1 MPRINAFLELG
12 RNQGA
17 SDIHFAVGRPPMVRV
32 LGAVKPVKYRP
43 LDKSELQGLIDEIL
57 TVQQKAH
64 FDAGNDLDIAYA
76 DPDVGRFRVNL
87 YHKLTGIGAAF
98 RVIPFKVPTLDELH
112 HPPVLKRLTDY
123 SHGLILVTGATG
135 TGKTT
140 TLAAMIDHINARR
153 RLNIITLEDPVEFL
167 HGSQQSLVVQRE
179 IGSHVISF
187 SEGLRAALR
196 EDPDVIL
203 VGELRDPE
211 TIALAMIAA
220 ETGHLV
226 LGTLHTTGCVKTI
239 DRIIDVMP
247 TEQKQQAQ
255 VFLAQH
261 LRGVISQRL
270 VRTLD
275 GDSRKAVLEILVN
288 TPAIGNLI
296 VNNKVFQIASQLLT
310 GREKGM
316 QQMDQALM
324 EAIRNKELDPNDA
337 YLNAD
342 DKKLFQ
348 RFVTDPEL
356 LPQVTLAGS

>member
-17 SDIHFAVGRPPMVRV
+17 SDIHLSVGLPPMVRV
-32 LGAVKPVKYRP
+32 LGAVKPVKYRN
-43 LDKSELQGLIDEIL
+43 LDDTEIQTLIDEIL
-57 TVQQKAH
+57 TVEQKAY
-64 FDAGNDLDIAYA
+64 FDAGNDLDFSYA
-76 DPDVGRFRVNL
+76 DPDVGRYRVNL

-98 RVIPFKVPTLDELH
+98 RVIPYKVPTLDDLG
-112 HPPVLKRLTDY
+112 HPPVLKRLTEH

-167 HGSQQSLVVQRE
+167 HESQQSLIVQRE
-179 IGSHVISF
+179 VGNQVMSF
-187 SEGLRAALR
+187 EEGLRSALR

-226 LGTLHTTGCVKTI
+226 LGTLHTTSSIKTI

-247 TEQKQQAQ
+247 IEQKQQAQ

-270 VRTLD
+270 VRSAD
-275 GDSRKAVLEILVN
+275 GNSRKAILEILVN

-324 EAIRNKELDPNDA
+324 EAIKNKELDPNDA

-356 LPQVTLAGS
+356 LPQVSLAGI